1 MKRNSGRGSGRPSKS
16 ASVDHANDTDDY
28 RYPLSVERGSDDLLN
43 LTLAAPAVN
52 RDQKRAR
59 DAADWTSPLTH
70 PRPWTATVVTRVVVP
85 RLVRGMP
92 LERRIAT

>member
-52 RDQKRAR
+52 RDQKRR
-59 DAADWTSPLTH
+59 GMLPTGPPHSPILD
-70 PRPWTATVVTRVVVP
+70 PGTATV
-85 RLVRGMP
+85 
-92 LERRIAT
+92 